1 LEHSSLRL
9 QFKKEVALLLLAI
22 SLFTIGTFFYT
33 YQASS
38 TEATSLAASIIYPY
52 RSLALA
58 FVGIGFASMVVA
70 SISYQRKTK
79 NMAKELA
86 A

>member
-1 LEHSSLRL
+1 MYPSLRL
-9 QFKKEVALLLLAI
+9 QFKKEVGLLLLAI
-22 SLFTIGTFFYT
+22 SLFTVATFFYT

-38 TEATSLAASIIYPY
+38 AEATSLAESIIYPY
-52 RSLALA
+52 RSIGLA
-58 FVGIGFASMVVA
+58 FVGIGFASMVAA

>member
-22 SLFTIGTFFYT
+22 SLFTVGTFFYT
-33 YQASS
+33 YQAASAE
-38 TEATSLAASIIYPY
+38 TTSLAAGIIYPY

-79 NMAKELA
+79 NLAKELA

>member
-1 LEHSSLRL
+1 LRL

-33 YQASS
+33 YQAS
-38 TEATSLAASIIYPY
+38 LAEGIIYPY

-79 NMAKELA
+79 NVAKELA

>member
-22 SLFTIGTFFYT
+22 SLFTVGTFFYT
-33 YQASS
+33 YQA
-38 TEATSLAASIIYPY
+38 ADVTSLAAGIIYPY

-79 NMAKELA
+79 NVAKELA

>member
-1 LEHSSLRL
+1 MRL

-22 SLFTIGTFFYT
+22 SLFAIGTFFYT
-33 YQASS
+33 YQAASA
-38 TEATSLAASIIYPY
+38 EATSLAASIIYPY

>member
-1 LEHSSLRL
+1 LEYSSLRL

-22 SLFTIGTFFYT
+22 SLFAIGTFFYT
-33 YQASS
+33 YQAA
-38 TEATSLAASIIYPY
+38 EATSLAASIIYPY

-79 NMAKELA
+79 NVAKELA

>member
-1 LEHSSLRL
+1 LRL
-9 QFKKEVALLLLAI
+9 QFKKEVGLLLLAI
-22 SLFTIGTFFYT
+22 SLFTIGTFFYS
-33 YQASS
+33 YQTTSS
-38 TEATSLAASIIYPY
+38 EATSLAASIMYPY

-70 SISYQRKTK
+70 SISYSRKNK
-79 NMAKELA
+79 DLAKTELA

>member
-1 LEHSSLRL
+1 M
-9 QFKKEVALLLLAI
+9 QFKKEVGLLLLAI
-22 SLFTIGTFFYT
+22 SLFSIATLFYT
-33 YQASS
+33 YQTAPA
-38 TEATSLAASIIYPY
+38 EATTLAAGIVYPY

-58 FVGIGFASMVVA
+58 FVGIGFTSMVVA

-79 NMAKELA
+79 SMAKELA

>member
-1 LEHSSLRL
+1 LRL

-33 YQASS
+33 YQAA
-38 TEATSLAASIIYPY
+38 EASLAASIIYPY

-79 NMAKELA
+79 NVAKELA

>member
-1 LEHSSLRL
+1 L

-22 SLFTIGTFFYT
+22 SLFSIGTFFYT
-33 YQASS
+33 YQTSS
-38 TEATSLAASIIYPY
+38 AQATSLSTSIIYPY

-70 SISYQRKTK
+70 SISYTRKNK
-79 NMAKELA
+79 NIA
-86 A
+86 

>member
-1 LEHSSLRL
+1 MRL

-33 YQASS
+33 YQAY
-38 TEATSLAASIIYPY
+38 SLATGMFYPY

-58 FVGIGFASMVVA
+58 FVGIGFASMIAA